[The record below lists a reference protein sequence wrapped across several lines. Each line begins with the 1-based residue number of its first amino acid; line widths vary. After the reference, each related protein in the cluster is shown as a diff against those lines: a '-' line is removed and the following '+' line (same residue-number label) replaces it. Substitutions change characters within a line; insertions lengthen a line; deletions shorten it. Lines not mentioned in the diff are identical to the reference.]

1 MTIDP
6 IRLSMLQKQLDHISR
21 QMGWVMMR
29 TARSPIF
36 SQSHDFSCF
45 LTDRSG
51 CVIAQ
56 ADGIPV
62 HTGGGGFAVRAL
74 LARFGADIHD
84 GDVFLLNDPHVAGGN
99 HLPDWTIIRP
109 VFLEGQCLG
118 FTCNRGHQSDIGGGA
133 AGTYNPQATEI
144 FHEGVRIPPIR
155 LVEKGEMLRDIKD
168 LLLLNTRT
176 PELQE
181 GDLSAMIGSTRI
193 GAERLTAIAK
203 TIGLEGYQA
212 MLDQLMDYSE
222 RRLREAISQLP
233 DGEYAGEDWSD
244 TDCFVEGVTK
254 VKVSMVVRGD
264 ELHFDFTGTDEQT
277 QGFKNSPLANTYS
290 SVYLAISS
298 FFDVSIPRNEGT
310 YRCVHI
316 HAPEGTIVNAQSP
329 AAVTMCTV
337 FPAQDIINACW
348 IALGKADPQRAC
360 AGWGRNTICT
370 TSGLREDG
378 RPFVMYHWIGSPGTG
393 AVAERDG
400 FNTMGQMTT
409 LGGMMLPN
417 TETYEQIY
425 PVHIHKVEFRQ
436 NSAGAGRMR
445 GGSGVEYHA
454 TIKVKGEYSYRGE
467 GARRPT
473 GLGISGGRDG
483 GGGAMFVASV
493 GGERQAAPQY
503 GVRRQGP
510 SEIWITSPA
519 GGGFGDPIERDPKAV
534 ARDVEDEI
542 ISPDHAFEVYGV
554 VVDEAF
560 RLDLEATQDKR
571 NTILRERRQAA
582 K

>member
-1 MTIDP
+1 MMMDP

-21 QMGWVMMR
+21 QMGWVMLR

-45 LTDRSG
+45 LTDADGR
-51 CVIAQ
+51 VIAQ

-74 LARFGADIHD
+74 LARFGTDIHD

-109 VFLEGQCLG
+109 VFLHGACLG

-155 LVEKGEMLRDIKD
+155 LVEKGVMLRDIKD

-176 PELQE
+176 PDLQE
-181 GDLSAMIGSTRI
+181 GDLAAMIGSTQI
-193 GAERLTAIAK
+193 GAERLSAIAQ
-203 TIGLEGYQA
+203 TIGLDEYHEL
-212 MLDQLMDYSE
+212 LDALMSYSE
-222 RRLREAISQLP
+222 RRLREAIAQLP
-233 DGEYAGEDWSD
+233 DGDYTGEDWSD
-244 TDCFVEGVTK
+244 TDCFVEGITRVI
-254 VKVSMVVRGD
+254 VSMTVKGD
-264 ELHFDFTGTDEQT
+264 ELHFDFTGTDAQT

-298 FFDVSIPRNEGT
+298 FFDVTIPRNEGT
-310 YRCVHI
+310 YGCVHI
-316 HAPEGTIVNAQSP
+316 HAPEGTIVNALPP

-360 AGWGRNTICT
+360 AGWGRNTNCT
-370 TSGLREDG
+370 TSGQRDDG
-378 RPFVMYHWIGSPGTG
+378 TPFVMYHWIGSPGTG

-417 TETYEQIY
+417 TEAYEQIY
-425 PVHIHKVEFRQ
+425 PVHIHKVEFRCD
-436 NSAGAGRMR
+436 SAGPGRMR
-445 GGSGVEYHA
+445 GGTGVEYHA
-454 TIKVKGEYSYRGE
+454 TIKLSAEYSYRGE

-473 GLGISGGRDG
+473 GLGISGGGDG
-483 GGGAMFVASV
+483 GGGRMMIARIGA
-493 GGERQAAPQY
+493 EPENAPQY
-503 GVRRQGP
+503 GVRKQGP
-510 SEIWITSPA
+510 SELWITSPA
-519 GGGFGDPIERDPKAV
+519 GGGFGDPIERDPMAV
-534 ARDVEDEI
+534 ARDVEDEVI
-542 ISPDHAFEVYGV
+542 TPTHAFDVYGV
-554 VVDEAF
+554 RIDGSFQPDFV
-560 RLDLEATQDKR
+560 ATRIKR
-571 NTILRERRQAA
+571 DTILRNRRPH
-582 K
+582 